1 MVISFALLSTFRNF
15 ALYERELTP
24 SRQKKKIFPLFCSR
38 LFVTLQCLNTTTMK
52 KIFFLALLTF
62 ITMQARAQMNPEA
75 EAPQLEFAL
84 QLKVTLGEAFSI
96 DNTQHGRRT
105 VIPITGGTF
114 EGPQLKGTIINGGAD
129 YQLANAQGR
138 TELEAIYCIKTDD
151 GVYIHVRNRGIITS
165 GTDASGKP
173 SFYFRCAPQFEA
185 PADSKYGWL
194 NNSLFLCAPTFS
206 SDFKG
211 IVLNV
216 WRVK

>member
-1 MVISFALLSTFRNF
+1 MKQAIIILLMAFSLNVWSQT
-15 ALYERELTP
+15 YPPKGTP
-24 SRQKKKIFPLFCSR
+24 
-38 LFVTLQCLNTTTMK
+38 
-52 KIFFLALLTF
+52 
-62 ITMQARAQMNPEA
+62 E
-75 EAPQLEFAL
+75 LEFAL

-129 YQLANAQGR
+129 YQLNAENR

-151 GVYIHVRNRGIITS
+151 GIYIHVRNRGIIAN
-165 GTDASGKP
+165 GKDANGNP
-173 SFYFRCAPQFEA
+173 TFYFKAAPQFEA

-194 NNSLFLCAPTFS
+194 NNALFVCAPEFTPE
-206 SDFKG
+206 FKG

-216 WRVK
+216 WKVK